1 MDTMLT
7 LKKWEDE
14 YFTFTKKV
22 QEPVVRYAGKVAQKV
37 APYAVQRPAL
47 LAEMPTM
54 LEVVDHSLKFRKR
67 LVDEQSAFVKHLM
80 KALDPVTKKVDAP
93 QPAMK
98 PTMESVKHEVRKV
111 TPRRT
116 TTKVA

>member
-7 LKKWEDE
+7 LKKWEDQ

-22 QEPVVRYAGKVAQKV
+22 QEPVVRYTGKMADAV
-37 APYAVQRPAL
+37 APYAVQRPAMM
-47 LAEMPTM
+47 AEMPTM
-54 LEVVDHSLKFRKR
+54 HEVVDFSLKFRKH
-67 LVDEQSAFVKHLM
+67 LVDEQATFVRHVM
-80 KALDPVTKKVDAP
+80 KAMDPVTKKVDAP

-98 PTMESVKHEVRKV
+98 PTMEAVKNEVRKV

-116 TTKVA
+116 TKVA